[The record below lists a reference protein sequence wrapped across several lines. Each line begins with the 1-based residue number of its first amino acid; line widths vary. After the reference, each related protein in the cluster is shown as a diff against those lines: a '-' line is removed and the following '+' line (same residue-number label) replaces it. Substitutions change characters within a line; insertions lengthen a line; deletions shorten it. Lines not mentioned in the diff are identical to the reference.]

1 MFNMLRMDL
10 QRLFKSRSFYI
21 ILSVTA
27 VLLVMVTVMAY
38 AVADPEMMDAMEAQG
53 AEITESDRI
62 MSEYIQNMS
71 QLDLMHETLGSGFLL
86 VMTGIGMTLF
96 VNGDF
101 SSGFVKN
108 ICCVQ
113 PRRVDYVLAKA
124 LTAGVYSGIITVLG
138 AALILSSP
146 YFYGLRPQP
155 CAVPDI
161 LGYVVLLWLPHWAFA
176 LMALALVLLT
186 RSTTLGII
194 LSLVAGSGLTAVLL
208 GTALCSLPYA
218 PITGP
223 GWSAVATDYAGL
235 LGEAALKSVTT
246 LLPKNLYQQMGPGAA
261 VAGSFLL
268 LFLCLLLMG
277 AVLLAASLL
286 RVKPLGIA
294 ADTALLLVGAG
305 FVILD
310 SPWMWGFPCAH
321 ALTWLHYHPYFR
333 ALVCPLWVSWL
344 YFLLGAALMTVLA
357 CVSAKRRSFDS
368 MLEFD

>member
-1 MFNMLRMDL
+1 MSDL
-10 QRLFKSRSFYI
+10 FQACSCFGLLLAMGSFQLARSINKRAGKEICNPLLFA
-21 ILSVTA
+21 T
-27 VLLVMVTVMAY
+27 LLC
-38 AVADPEMMDAMEAQG
+38 G
-53 AEITESDRI
+53 
-62 MSEYIQNMS
+62 
-71 QLDLMHETLGSGFLL
+71 
-86 VMTGIGMTLF
+86 
-96 VNGDF
+96 
-101 SSGFVKN
+101 
-108 ICCVQ
+108 
-113 PRRVDYVLAKA
+113 
-124 LTAGVYSGIITVLG
+124 
-138 AALILSSP
+138 
-146 YFYGLRPQP
+146 
-155 CAVPDI
+155 
-161 LGYVVLLWLPHWAFA
+161 
-176 LMALALVLLT
+176 
-186 RSTTLGII
+186 
-194 LSLVAGSGLTAVLL
+194 AVLL

-277 AVLLAASLL
+277 AVLLATSLL

-294 ADTALLLVGAG
+294 ADAALLLVGAG

-357 CVSAKRRSFDS
+357 CVTAKRRSFDS

>member
-1 MFNMLRMDL
+1 MSARKIALHARM
-10 QRLFKSRSFYI
+10 
-21 ILSVTA
+21 
-27 VLLVMVTVMAY
+27 
-38 AVADPEMMDAMEAQG
+38 
-53 AEITESDRI
+53 
-62 MSEYIQNMS
+62 EYS
-71 QLDLMHETLGSGFLL
+71 
-86 VMTGIGMTLF
+86 
-96 VNGDF
+96 
-101 SSGFVKN
+101 
-108 ICCVQ
+108 
-113 PRRVDYVLAKA
+113 
-124 LTAGVYSGIITVLG
+124 
-138 AALILSSP
+138 
-146 YFYGLRPQP
+146 
-155 CAVPDI
+155 
-161 LGYVVLLWLPHWAFA
+161 LWLTNPRMSI
-176 LMALALVLLT
+176 LLVLLT
-186 RSTTLGII
+186 LIHSLAVQPLAQAGGQIGARFHLLEPLAALCNSTLILLMLPIGFLILMAGFPRMGRGFLLQLYRVGRLNWVLGEM
-194 LSLVAGSGLTAVLL
+194 LYLCMAAATYLGAVLL

-333 ALVCPLWVSWL
+333 TLVCPLWVSWL

>member
-1 MFNMLRMDL
+1 MSARKIALHARM
-10 QRLFKSRSFYI
+10 
-21 ILSVTA
+21 
-27 VLLVMVTVMAY
+27 
-38 AVADPEMMDAMEAQG
+38 
-53 AEITESDRI
+53 
-62 MSEYIQNMS
+62 EYS
-71 QLDLMHETLGSGFLL
+71 
-86 VMTGIGMTLF
+86 
-96 VNGDF
+96 
-101 SSGFVKN
+101 
-108 ICCVQ
+108 
-113 PRRVDYVLAKA
+113 
-124 LTAGVYSGIITVLG
+124 
-138 AALILSSP
+138 
-146 YFYGLRPQP
+146 
-155 CAVPDI
+155 
-161 LGYVVLLWLPHWAFA
+161 LWLTNPRMSI
-176 LMALALVLLT
+176 LLVLLT
-186 RSTTLGII
+186 LIHSLAVQPLAQAGGQIGARFHLLEPLAALCNSTLILLMLPIGFLILMAGFPRMDRGFLLQLYRVGRLNWVLGEM
-194 LSLVAGSGLTAVLL
+194 LYLCMAAATYLGVVLL

-333 ALVCPLWVSWL
+333 TLVCPLWVSWL